1 MVKTHAIL
9 TTPQL
14 SALQALG
21 EKILNLTAAV
31 LAQSQ
36 ENNRALAD
44 LCRYDKFGNL
54 CSTGTNLE
62 GPSMFSMLG
71 MLCLVV
77 VLSGLFGR
85 RG

>member
-1 MVKTHAIL
+1 MIL

-21 EKILNLTAAV
+21 DKILNLTAAV

-36 ENNRALAD
+36 ENKRARAD
-44 LCRYDKFGNL
+44 LCRWYNFKDL
-54 CSTGTNLE
+54 CSAGTRME
-62 GPSMFSMLG
+62 GPSMLSMLG

-77 VLSGLFGR
+77 LLTGLFGR